1 MQRSAVS
8 AGAIE
13 AIERATVA
21 AVAPVASEDFDGWLL
36 AFDSGAIGRAKC
48 AVPLRHT
55 AYPASAVQAI
65 EERYAARGYPPMF
78 RIADA
83 PALDPIRSELKRRGY
98 EPGQPTLVQVA
109 PTEAVRHNQ
118 TSAQAIAEVADAPDA
133 AWMAIFV
140 GPGFDPVDG
149 ASRARLLS
157 RTPGSVYASVRED
170 GRAIACGAASFGFGW
185 ASVHGMRTEQAR
197 RGEGLAGRVLAGLGA
212 VALERGMPKIFLQVE
227 DNNPAALSLYRRAGF
242 ETLWGYTYWR
252 RP

>member
-8 AGAIE
+8 PIAIE

-55 AYPASAVQAI
+55 AYPTSVVQAI
-65 EERYAARGYPPMF
+65 EERYAARGLPAMF

-109 PTEAVRHNQ
+109 PTEKMRRV
-118 TSAQAIAEVADAPDA
+118 SAQPAAERSGKSKSTLRPHCRCTAGPASRLSGDTPTGADPDA
-133 AWMAIFV
+133 V
-140 GPGFDPVDG
+140 
-149 ASRARLLS
+149 
-157 RTPGSVYASVRED
+157 
-170 GRAIACGAASFGFGW
+170 SF
-185 ASVHGMRTEQAR
+185 A
-197 RGEGLAGRVLAGLGA
+197 
-212 VALERGMPKIFLQVE
+212 
-227 DNNPAALSLYRRAGF
+227 
-242 ETLWGYTYWR
+242 
-252 RP
+252 